1 MYVYYEW
8 IAMADPPF
16 REGDSMARK
25 TKEESLETRSLI
37 LDTAERV
44 FAEQGVSRTS
54 LADIAT
60 AAGLTRGAIYWHF
73 KNKADVFTAMTDRV
87 NLPIENLF
95 SDVVDNPQHSDPLG
109 ELRAACLSILQSLVH
124 NEQRRRVFD
133 VLYHKCELTEEMGP
147 VMQRQKQCIKDCTER
162 IQRILLRAIE
172 LGQLPAGLNI
182 ERADIML
189 HALVSGLMG
198 NWLFDPESFDL
209 ERDAGNML
217 DGYLEMLQRCPAMLR
232 P

>member
-1 MYVYYEW
+1 
-8 IAMADPPF
+8 
-16 REGDSMARK
+16 MARK

-54 LADIAT
+54 LADIAA

-73 KNKADVFTAMTDRV
+73 KNKADVFTAMVDRV
-87 NLPIENLF
+87 SLPIEGLF
-95 SDVVDNPQHSDPLG
+95 AEVVDNPQHPDPLG
-109 ELRAACLSILQSLVH
+109 ELRAACLSILQSLVR

-133 VLYHKCELTEEMGP
+133 VLYHKCELTADMGP
-147 VMQRQKQCIKDCTER
+147 VMQRQQECLKDCTSR
-162 IQRILLRAIE
+162 IRRILQRAVE
-172 LGQLPAGLNI
+172 RGQLPVGLNI
-182 ERADIML
+182 ARADTML

-198 NWLFDPESFDL
+198 NWLFSPESFDL
-209 ERDAGNML
+209 EGEAENLL
-217 DGYLEMLQRCPAMLR
+217 DGYCEMLRSCPAMLR

>member
-1 MYVYYEW
+1 
-8 IAMADPPF
+8 
-16 REGDSMARK
+16 MARK

-44 FAEQGVSRTS
+44 FAEQGVACTS

-73 KNKADVFTAMTDRV
+73 KNKVDVFTAMVDRV
-87 NLPIENLF
+87 SLPIETLF
-95 SDVVDNPQHSDPLG
+95 ADVVDNPQHPDPLG
-109 ELRAACLSILQSLVH
+109 ELRAACLSILQSLVR

-133 VLYHKCELTEEMGP
+133 VLYHKCELTNDMGP
-147 VMQRQKQCIKDCTER
+147 VLQRQQECLVECTDR
-162 IQRILLRAIE
+162 IRRILQRAVE

-182 ERADIML
+182 ARADIML

-198 NWLFDPESFDL
+198 NWLFSPESFDL
-209 ERDAGNML
+209 EGEAANLL
-217 DGYLEMLQRCPAMLR
+217 DGYSEMLKSCPAMRR

>member
-1 MYVYYEW
+1 
-8 IAMADPPF
+8 
-16 REGDSMARK
+16 MARK

-54 LADIAT
+54 LADIAA

-73 KNKADVFTAMTDRV
+73 KNKADVFTAMIDRV
-87 NLPIENLF
+87 SLPIESLF
-95 SDVVDNPQHSDPLG
+95 SDVVDNPQHPDPLG
-109 ELRAACLSILQSLVH
+109 ELRAACLSILQSLVR

-133 VLYHKCELTEEMGP
+133 VLYHKCELTGDMGP
-147 VMQRQKQCIKDCTER
+147 VMQRQQQCIKDCTDR
-162 IQRILLRAIE
+162 IQRILSRAVE

-182 ERADIML
+182 ARADTML
-189 HALVSGLMG
+189 HALISGVMG
-198 NWLFDPESFDL
+198 NWLFSPESFDL
-209 ERDAGNML
+209 EGEAENLL
-217 DGYLEMLQRCPAMLR
+217 DGYCEMLQSCPAMLR